1 MTQKPIFNPM
11 DGLVDLGGVEVDE
24 LAGDDK
30 PLFSDDEFEFPI
42 FKRPASEIGDTP
54 PGSQQPRCPF
64 CKQEVDPAVLKKFE
78 GMSTREQ
85 EKFCQT
91 HQKEDA
97 KREWD
102 KLDYPRINWT
112 SLDSRIN
119 KHHKLVKKLING
131 MDSHYRAEFQAR
143 VDAGQDRNLR
153 KATTNLT
160 PGYYG
165 GRGLRVLSENIMNEH
180 SKLLKKRAPLD
191 TLMSARGVT
200 AFAQSV
206 LVPEVAVL
214 LIKEDMR
221 ISVDEARKLLED
233 SARIGELVH
242 EEIREIVT
250 RGPEHDVDEFSE

>member
-1 MTQKPIFNPM
+1 MPAFNPM
-11 DGLVDLGGVEVDE
+11 DDELGDSDGSVDP
-24 LAGDDK
+24 LAGDGK
-30 PLFSDDEFEFPI
+30 ALFSDEELEFPR
-42 FKRPASEIGDTP
+42 FKKPESEPGDTP
-54 PGSQQPRCPF
+54 PGSQSPRCPF
-64 CKQEVDPAVLKKFE
+64 CKQEVDPTVLKKFE

-97 KREWD
+97 KREWV

-112 SLDSRIN
+112 NLDARIN
-119 KHHKLVKKLING
+119 KHHKIVKKLING
-131 MDSHYRAEFQAR
+131 MDSYYRADFQAKI
-143 VDAGQDRNLR
+143 DAGQDRNLR

-165 GRGLRVLSENIMNEH
+165 GRGMRVLSENIMNEH

-191 TLMSARGVT
+191 TLLSARGVT
-200 AFAQSV
+200 AFVQSV
-206 LVPEVAVL
+206 LVREVAVL

-221 ISVDEARKLLED
+221 YSTDEARALLED

-242 EEIREIVT
+242 EEIREVVK
-250 RGPEHDVDEFSE
+250 RRPEHDVDEFSD